1 MIRFRGRSLDLRDG
15 ESVLECLERSGE
27 QIPSSC
33 RSGVCQSCLMQAT
46 SGDVPPE
53 SQKGLKPTLASRGYL
68 LACACRP
75 TTDLDLADGAPPE
88 ALSRVLETRRLGPDV
103 FQVLLERPE
112 GFSYDAGQFVQVVR
126 PADALTRPYSL
137 ASLSSEPQLEL
148 HVAVRPGGNMSR
160 WLSEASGER
169 VRLRGPLGECSY
181 RAPSLDASLLLI
193 GTGTGLAPLLGVLRQ
208 ALARG
213 HRGPIALHHAAGSV
227 EGLYQWGELCALAD
241 GHSNLEL
248 QGWVDG
254 EPGAR
259 CPPAGARLRFGRI
272 DRQLLQNY
280 ASIRHAEIYLCG
292 NPTLVLNLKKYA
304 YLQGA
309 SLDRIYSD
317 PFVTAPT
324 PAAALAS
331 A

>member
-1 MIRFRGRSLDLRDG
+1 MIRFRGRSLDLYDG

-53 SQKGLKPTLASRGYL
+53 SQKGLKPALASRGYL

-75 TTDLDLADGAPPE
+75 TTDLELTHGAPPE

-126 PADALTRPYSL
+126 AADGLTRPYSL
-137 ASLSSEPQLEL
+137 ASLPSEPKLEL
-148 HVAVRPGGNMSR
+148 HVAVRPAGDMSR
-160 WLSEASGER
+160 WLTKASGEP

-213 HRGPIALHHAAGSV
+213 HRGPIALHHGAASV
-227 EGLYQWGELCALAD
+227 EGLYQWGELCTLAD
-241 GHSNLEL
+241 RHPNLEI
-248 QGWVDG
+248 QGWVDS
-254 EPGAR
+254 EPG
-259 CPPAGARLRFGRI
+259 PPGPRLRFGRI

-280 ASIRHAEIYLCG
+280 PSIRHAEIYLCG
-292 NPTLVLNLKKYA
+292 NPALVLNLKKYA

-309 SLDRIYSD
+309 ALDRIYSD